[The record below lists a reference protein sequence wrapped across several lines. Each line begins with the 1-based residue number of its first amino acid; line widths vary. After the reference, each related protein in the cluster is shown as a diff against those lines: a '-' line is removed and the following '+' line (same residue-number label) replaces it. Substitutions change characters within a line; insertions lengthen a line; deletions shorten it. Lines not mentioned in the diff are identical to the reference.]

1 MINNRVVAII
11 ALLLALGLFF
21 AYINPMWTTTIAETN
36 AAIASSDTALAAAE
50 KYAEREA
57 DLLVKRNAIE
67 ADSLKRLELTVPS
80 SVDNVALILSIYG
93 LAARSGFAL
102 SSIDVAKEAAA
113 GGSSTPGLASG
124 QATGPLSSI
133 DLTLSGTGTYKAF
146 RAFLAGLEQSQ
157 RILDVRNVRVTSAP
171 NGVYS
176 YQMSV
181 RFYWLR

>member
-1 MINNRVVAII
+1 MMNNRVIAII
-11 ALLLALGLFF
+11 ALLLSLGLFF
-21 AYINPMWTTTIAETN
+21 AFINPLWTGAIAETN
-36 AAIASSDTALAAAE
+36 AAIASTDTALIAADA
-50 KYAEREA
+50 YAKREA
-57 DLLVKRNAIE
+57 DLLVKRNAID
-67 ADSLKRLELTVPS
+67 ADGLKRLELTVPS

-102 SSIDVAKEAAA
+102 SSIDVAKEAPSS
-113 GGSSTPGLASG
+113 GSNTPGLTSG

-146 RAFLAGLEQSQ
+146 RTFLAGVEQSQ

-171 NGVYS
+171 SGVYT